1 MTPTVSPSSDLKKA
15 PNTLNGLTI
24 KLVNCQHPNF
34 KNNNTFR
41 KPDVTMGGV
50 AFNLET
56 CARPNIVALQPYRC
70 ARDDYKDDGS
80 NTLLDANENS
90 YGPSLSIDLSAN
102 HEVNGSTLRLAG
114 LNRYPD
120 PHQIELKQLLC
131 DLRQVASSPATLRP
145 NNIFV
150 GVGSDEAIDGLIRC
164 FCVPGIDKILVC
176 PPTYGMYTVAA
187 QVNDVEVVKVPLEIE
202 GESPSFDIQ
211 PVKIKEELE
220 GDPRIKLVYICSP
233 GNPTGKLVDPGRLKE
248 LLEYNWNGVVVLD
261 EAYIDFA
268 NHGKSLAHWVNDYPN
283 LVVMQTLSKAF
294 GMAGIRLGFAF
305 APSRIAGLLNN
316 LKAPYNVSSLTSA
329 LAIQAVSRAGLEV
342 MRSHRELIVSQR
354 ERLVR
359 ELPKISRVGRF
370 LGGFD
375 ANFLLVEMLDRPKS
389 LGGHPDNQTARV
401 IYSQLAE
408 AKGIVVRYRGNEL
421 GCTGCL
427 RITIGTENE
436 TTKLLEKL
444 EEVFREIP

>member
-1 MTPTVSPSSDLKKA
+1 
-15 PNTLNGLTI
+15 
-24 KLVNCQHPNF
+24 
-34 KNNNTFR
+34 
-41 KPDVTMGGV
+41 MGGA
-50 AFNLET
+50 AFDLET
-56 CARPNIVALQPYRC
+56 CARPNIIALQPYRC
-70 ARDDYKDDGS
+70 ARDDYKDDGN

-90 YGPSLSIDLSAN
+90 YGPSLSTDLSTN

-131 DLRQVASSPATLRP
+131 DLRQSTGSLTKLKPDNV
-145 NNIFV
+145 FV

-164 FCVPGIDKILVC
+164 FCVPGVDKILVC

-187 QVNDVEVVKVPLEIE
+187 QVNDVEVVKVPLEVE
-202 GESPSFDIQ
+202 GQSPSFDIQ
-211 PVKIKEELE
+211 PTKIKDILE
-220 GDPRIKLVYICSP
+220 GDSRIKLVYICSP
-233 GNPTGKLVDPGRLKE
+233 GNPTGKLVDPARLKA

-268 NHGKSLAHWVNDYPN
+268 SHGKSLACWVNDYPN

-305 APSRIAGLLNN
+305 APSGIAGLLNN

-329 LAIQAVSRAGLEV
+329 LAIRAVSEAGLQV
-342 MRSHRELIVSQR
+342 MRSHRELIVGQR

-359 ELPKISRVGRF
+359 ELSNISRVGRF
-370 LGGFD
+370 LGGYD
-375 ANFLLVEMLDRPKS
+375 ANFLLVEMLNGPKF
-389 LGGHPDNQTARV
+389 LGGHPDNKTAQMV
-401 IYSQLAE
+401 YSRLAE

-427 RITIGTENE
+427 RITVGTEDE

-444 EEVFREIP
+444 EEVFQEIA